1 MKIILSEIDH
11 IFDCAGG
18 RCCSIVIENQKLFY
32 SVIRDIFNQV
42 QGEEGISV
50 LSEDNK
56 VLPMAKHI
64 ELLTR
69 FVPFDMN
76 QKSFITKMTTRMQN
90 IAVDESHYLE
100 TKEMIGKWE
109 QYLMKLSL
117 DLVGAFE
124 FSKISI
130 ETLIKAAGIRVDDDY
145 DNLGE
150 QLLDYFELVQ
160 EYDGK
165 KLFILVNL
173 RSYLSDAEM
182 NLFLQN
188 IIERDIQILI
198 LESSEHPIL
207 ECECRHIVDADFCI
221 LC

>member
-11 IFDCAGG
+11 IFDCAGS

-32 SVIRDIFNQV
+32 SVIRDIFNQI

-56 VLPMAKHI
+56 VLSMAKYI
-64 ELLTR
+64 ELITR

-76 QKSFITKMTTRMQN
+76 QKNLITKITTRMQN
-90 IAVDESHYLE
+90 IAVDESHYLD
-100 TKEMIGKWE
+100 TKEMLGKWE

-117 DLVGAFE
+117 NLVGSFG

-165 KLFILVNL
+165 P
-173 RSYLSDAEM
+173 DAEM

-207 ECECRHIVDADFCI
+207 EWECRHIVDADFCI

>member
-1 MKIILSEIDH
+1 MVHNNKPPKGLIQTITITEKQFVKMDYIVGEYTSDIIDSE
-11 IFDCAGG
+11 
-18 RCCSIVIENQKLFY
+18 
-32 SVIRDIFNQV
+32 
-42 QGEEGISV
+42 
-50 LSEDNK
+50 
-56 VLPMAKHI
+56 
-64 ELLTR
+64 
-69 FVPFDMN
+69 
-76 QKSFITKMTTRMQN
+76 
-90 IAVDESHYLE
+90 
-100 TKEMIGKWE
+100 
-109 QYLMKLSL
+109 
-117 DLVGAFE
+117 
-124 FSKISI
+124 
-130 ETLIKAAGIRVDDDY
+130 ETLIKAVGICVDDDY

-188 IIERDIQILI
+188 IVERDIQILI

-207 ECECRHIVDADFCI
+207 EWECRHIVDADFCI

>member
-1 MKIILSEIDH
+1 MTSPYMEKSMKNMVHNNKPLKGLIQTITITEKQFIKMDYIVGEYTSDIIDSE
-11 IFDCAGG
+11 
-18 RCCSIVIENQKLFY
+18 
-32 SVIRDIFNQV
+32 
-42 QGEEGISV
+42 
-50 LSEDNK
+50 
-56 VLPMAKHI
+56 
-64 ELLTR
+64 
-69 FVPFDMN
+69 
-76 QKSFITKMTTRMQN
+76 
-90 IAVDESHYLE
+90 
-100 TKEMIGKWE
+100 
-109 QYLMKLSL
+109 
-117 DLVGAFE
+117 
-124 FSKISI
+124 
-130 ETLIKAAGIRVDDDY
+130 ETLIKAAGICVDDDY

-188 IIERDIQILI
+188 IVERDIQILI

-207 ECECRHIVDADFCI
+207 EWECRHIVDADFCI

>member
-1 MKIILSEIDH
+1 
-11 IFDCAGG
+11 
-18 RCCSIVIENQKLFY
+18 
-32 SVIRDIFNQV
+32 
-42 QGEEGISV
+42 
-50 LSEDNK
+50 
-56 VLPMAKHI
+56 
-64 ELLTR
+64 
-69 FVPFDMN
+69 
-76 QKSFITKMTTRMQN
+76 MTTRMQN
-90 IAVDESHYLE
+90 IALDESHYLE

-109 QYLMKLSL
+109 QYLIKLSL
-117 DLVGAFE
+117 DLVGVFE

-188 IIERDIQILI
+188 IVERDIQILI

-207 ECECRHIVDADFCI
+207 EWECRHIVDADFCI

>member
-1 MKIILSEIDH
+1 MVHNNKPPKGLIQTITITEKQFVKMDYIVGEYTSDIIDSE
-11 IFDCAGG
+11 
-18 RCCSIVIENQKLFY
+18 
-32 SVIRDIFNQV
+32 
-42 QGEEGISV
+42 
-50 LSEDNK
+50 
-56 VLPMAKHI
+56 
-64 ELLTR
+64 
-69 FVPFDMN
+69 
-76 QKSFITKMTTRMQN
+76 
-90 IAVDESHYLE
+90 
-100 TKEMIGKWE
+100 
-109 QYLMKLSL
+109 
-117 DLVGAFE
+117 
-124 FSKISI
+124 
-130 ETLIKAAGIRVDDDY
+130 ETLIKAAGICVDDDY

-207 ECECRHIVDADFCI
+207 EWECRHIVDADFCI